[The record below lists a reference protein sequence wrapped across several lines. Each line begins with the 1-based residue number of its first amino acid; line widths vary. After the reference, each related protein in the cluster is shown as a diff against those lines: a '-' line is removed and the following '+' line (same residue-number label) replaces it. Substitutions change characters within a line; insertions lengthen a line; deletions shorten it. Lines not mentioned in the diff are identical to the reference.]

1 MVHYYGWY
9 SNRAKGQRR
18 KERMPRPGDRLYWRW
33 NLFCEP
39 VFQPEAW
46 DPGKMS
52 RIAADKTKVVGHG
65 NGSDFKICKGEQPT
79 FFFEAGPQLA
89 ADPSRLEIEANDID
103 LGQEDLLQILE
114 MKAGPVAFIGAIN
127 DFRDGD
133 SGDEL
138 VLLGQ

>member
-1 MVHYYGWY
+1 
-9 SNRAKGQRR
+9 
-18 KERMPRPGDRLYWRW
+18 MP
-33 NLFCEP
+33 
-39 VFQPEAW
+39 
-46 DPGKMS
+46 

-65 NGSDFKICKGEQPT
+65 NDSDFKICKGKQPA
-79 FFFEAGPQLA
+79 FFFEAGPQPA

>member
-1 MVHYYGWY
+1 MRHDGIDYGNY
-9 SNRAKGQRR
+9 IEQLTYLLFLN
-18 KERMPRPGDRLYWRW
+18 W

-39 VFQPEAW
+39 VFQPDAW

-52 RIAADKTKVVGHG
+52 RIAANKTKVIGHG
-65 NGSDFKICKGEQPT
+65 NGSDFEICKGERLA
-79 FFFEAGPQLA
+79 FFFEAGPQPA
-89 ADPSRLEIEANDID
+89 ADPSRLEIKANDID
-103 LGQEDLLQILE
+103 PGQEDLLQILE